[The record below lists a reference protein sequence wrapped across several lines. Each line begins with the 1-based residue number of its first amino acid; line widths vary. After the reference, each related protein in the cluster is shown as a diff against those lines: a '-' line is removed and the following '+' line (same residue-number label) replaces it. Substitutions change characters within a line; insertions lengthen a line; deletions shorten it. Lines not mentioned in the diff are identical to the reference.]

1 MYMVSSVTLALIFV
15 FGSAI
20 SAQEPSGLGRPPS
33 AAEVRAWDIAI
44 GPEGLELPEGSG
56 SVGQGA
62 AVYSQR
68 GCAECHGPTGVEGPA
83 LVLVGG
89 EVTRRTTYYPI
100 VYWPFATSIWDFI
113 RRAMPYHRPGYLT
126 NDEVYALTAFLLQ
139 RNGVVAADAVMDQ
152 DSLPKVV
159 MPHRDAYVVPEP
171 WSPGTP
177 RGFKILP

>member
-1 MYMVSSVTLALIFV
+1 M
-15 FGSAI
+15 
-20 SAQEPSGLGRPPS
+20 
-33 AAEVRAWDIAI
+33 
-44 GPEGLELPEGSG
+44 
-56 SVGQGA
+56 
-62 AVYSQR
+62 
-68 GCAECHGPTGVEGPA
+68 
-83 LVLVGG
+83 LVGG